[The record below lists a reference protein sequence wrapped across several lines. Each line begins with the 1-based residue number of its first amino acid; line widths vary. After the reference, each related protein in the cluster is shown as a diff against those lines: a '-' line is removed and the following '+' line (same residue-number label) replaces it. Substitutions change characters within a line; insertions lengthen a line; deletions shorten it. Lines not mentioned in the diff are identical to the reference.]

1 MCNPPW
7 VWVPGAGSMGSG
19 LAQVAARVEHAAC
32 RRHVQVPASE
42 RVQLA
47 IAAGLDGSIS
57 RRSDLGHGSAIVL
70 EDIAEALV
78 NEEALPLSSNS
89 NTSSVSVTAIA
100 VMVQHLRRMAT
111 CIFDRPRTAAM
122 VVARGDS
129 PLLSAMLQ
137 PSSEMLVEPS
147 KVAGL
152 EVMRTLFTFITA
164 AATLSSWEVV
174 RSADIDAAMR
184 LKSACQRG
192 ALAWG
197 QIAGASRGLR
207 CCGICSAT
215 TAVRVI
221 ALLPSY
227 SMHTGVESSSMVK
240 PQVTVVP
247 NDHEGAQR
255 RAKRLGRRMSSHEPQ
270 TRALATAIVDVGPG
284 SARVR
289 MTVSRDMRNG
299 FPSAKAAFGVII
311 PSSPLRRRA
320 MCSKPFVTS
329 KRPAAAPACSTFA
342 SQASAANALRGFAAV
357 LTGSR
362 ANG

>member
-7 VWVPGAGSMGSG
+7 VWVPGAGSIGSG
-19 LAQVAARVEHAAC
+19 LPQAAAHVEHAAC
-32 RRHVQVPASE
+32 RRHLQVPASE
-42 RVQLA
+42 RALPA
-47 IAAGLDGSIS
+47 IAADLDGSIS
-57 RRSDLGHGSAIVL
+57 RRSDLCHGSAIVL

-78 NEEALPLSSNS
+78 NEEALPLSSN
-89 NTSSVSVTAIA
+89 TSSVSVTAIA
-100 VMVQHLRRMAT
+100 VMVQHLRRVVI
-111 CIFDRPRTAAM
+111 CIFERPRTAAM

-129 PLLSAMLQ
+129 PLLTAMLQ
-137 PSSEMLVEPS
+137 PSSERLVEPAN
-147 KVAGL
+147 VAGL
-152 EVMRTLFTFITA
+152 EVMRTLFITA
-164 AATLSSWEVV
+164 AATLSSWKAV

-192 ALAWG
+192 SLAWG
-197 QIAGASRGLR
+197 QTAGASRGLR
-207 CCGICSAT
+207 FCGICSAT

-227 SMHTGVESSSMVK
+227 SMHTGVESSSMLK
-240 PQVTVVP
+240 PQVAVVP

-255 RAKRLGRRMSSHEPQ
+255 RAERLGGRMSSHEPQ
-270 TRALATAIVDVGPG
+270 TRALATAIADVGPG

-299 FPSAKAAFGVII
+299 FPSAKVAFGVII
-311 PSSPLRRRA
+311 PSLPLRGRA
-320 MCSKPFVTS
+320 MCSKPFVRS

-342 SQASAANALRGFAAV
+342 SQASAANALRGFAGV
-357 LTGSR
+357 LTGSM